1 MHPCLRPDPGGRGA
15 TWTRGRCQGSRWGP
29 RGLPSPRP
37 PPSSLRCATPFQM
50 LSLGKARAEGGWPWA
65 AGRHTPADQH
75 PASRVQ
81 GVSRAPP
88 GIWLPGCSWGQGEEQ
103 VPSRAAPA
111 PDPGASAL
119 AAECRPRRREE
130 CSRVI
135 SSEAEKRLRSGPSRP
150 PRVGP
155 ASSRGLGSSGLR
167 GGSATWPGS
176 RKTAWASGLPGA
188 SSLWYTR
195 ILRPAGG
202 VRAQAGDRGALS
214 HLLSAAAL
222 GP

>member
-1 MHPCLRPDPGGRGA
+1 MALGSGEPHSSGPAPG
-15 TWTRGRCQGSRWGP
+15 
-29 RGLPSPRP
+29 
-37 PPSSLRCATPFQM
+37 
-50 LSLGKARAEGGWPWA
+50 LG
-65 AGRHTPADQH
+65 
-75 PASRVQ
+75 VQ
-81 GVSRAPP
+81 GVSLAPA
-88 GIWLPGCSWGQGEEQ
+88 GTWLLGCSEGQGEEQ

-111 PDPGASAL
+111 PAPWASAL

-130 CSRVI
+130 CSLVI

-155 ASSRGLGSSGLR
+155 ASSRGLCSSVLR

-202 VRAQAGDRGALS
+202 VRAQAGNAGVSPASSLRLPCGPER
-214 HLLSAAAL
+214 L
-222 GP
+222 GNMCK